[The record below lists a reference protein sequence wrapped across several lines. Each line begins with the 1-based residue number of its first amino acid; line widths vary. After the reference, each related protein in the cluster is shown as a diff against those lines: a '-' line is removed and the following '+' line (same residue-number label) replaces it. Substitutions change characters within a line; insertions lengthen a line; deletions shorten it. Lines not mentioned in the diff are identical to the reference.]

1 VSEPNIMTTRGDSA
15 AAVSFEPSLPLPL
28 RMDAL
33 EAMRTLV
40 AMRWFTQE
48 PVPHDLLM
56 TVLWA
61 ATRASSPGNSQGWDF
76 LVVTDPQVRQ
86 QIADSISPL
95 RDRIAALTDIPA
107 EGQKTRRGA
116 LNLMENL
123 AKVPVIIFVC
133 GRPVYPP
140 AKPRTD
146 MMYSA
151 LYGATQNLMLAARAV
166 GLGTV
171 MTTFH
176 SEFEPT
182 IRPLLDI
189 PDDVHMA
196 AMIPLGWPAR
206 AHVPVVRKPVEEFI
220 HWNSW
225 G

>member
-1 VSEPNIMTTRGDSA
+1 MSSMLQQGPEPPA
-15 AAVSFEPSLPLPL
+15 PFEPALPLPH

-40 AMRWFTQE
+40 AMRWFTEE

-61 ATRASSPGNSQGWDF
+61 ATRAPSPSNTQGWDF
-76 LVVTDPQVRQ
+76 LVVTDAKLRQ
-86 QIADSISPL
+86 QIAEYIRPL
-95 RDRIAALTDIPA
+95 KQRLAAVENTPPDARKLRA
-107 EGQKTRRGA
+107 GS

-123 AKVPVIIFVC
+123 EKVPVLIFVC
-133 GRPVYPP
+133 GRPVYP
-140 AKPRTD
+140 AAQPRID

-171 MTTFH
+171 MTTLH
-176 SEFEPT
+176 SAFEPQ
-182 IRPLLDI
+182 IRPLLGV

-206 AHVPVVRKPVEEFI
+206 AHVAVRRKPVEQFI
-220 HWNSW
+220 RWNTWS
-225 G
+225 

>member
-1 VSEPNIMTTRGDSA
+1 VTTSGDSA
-15 AAVSFEPSLPLPL
+15 AAVSFEPPLPLPQ

-40 AMRWFTQE
+40 AMRWFTEE

-76 LVVTDPQVRQ
+76 LVVTDPAVRQ

-95 RDRIAALTDIPA
+95 RDRIAAITDTPP
-107 EGQKTRRGA
+107 EGQKIRLGS

-123 AKVPVIIFVC
+123 AKVPVLIFVC
-133 GRPVYPP
+133 GRPAYPP
-140 AKPRTD
+140 AKPRID

-151 LYGATQNLMLAARAV
+151 LYGATQNLMIAARAV

-176 SEFEPT
+176 SEFEPK
-182 IRPLLDI
+182 IRPLLGV

-196 AMIPLGWPAR
+196 AMIPLGWPAKD
-206 AHVPVVRKPVEEFI
+206 HVAVRRKPVEEFI

-225 G
+225 S